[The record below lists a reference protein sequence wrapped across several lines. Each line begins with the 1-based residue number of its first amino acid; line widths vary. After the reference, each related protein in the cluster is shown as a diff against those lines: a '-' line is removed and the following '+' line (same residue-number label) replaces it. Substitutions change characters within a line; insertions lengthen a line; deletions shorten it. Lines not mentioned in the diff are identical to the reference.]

1 MNFNKAFILGNLTR
15 DPEVRQ
21 TPSGQ
26 TVASFAVAT
35 NRFYVDRTGQKQ
47 QQVEF
52 HNVVAWGKLAD
63 ICGQYLGKG
72 RLVFIEGRIQTRN
85 WQDQQSGQ
93 KKYRTEVIA
102 ELMQMGPRFDN
113 RNETRGTDSPDNK
126 KDEGLAGENTAQEPA
141 IPVINYPGDDEEIN
155 VKDIPF

>member
-1 MNFNKAFILGNLTR
+1 MNFNKAFVLGNLTR

-35 NRFYVDRTGQKQ
+35 NRFYVDKTGQKQ
-47 QQVEF
+47 QQAEF

-72 RLVFIEGRIQTRN
+72 RLVFIEGRIQTRS

-93 KKYRTEVIA
+93 KRYRTEVVA
-102 ELMQMGPRFDN
+102 ESMQMGPRLDN
-113 RNETRGTDSPDNK
+113 NRGEARGEMPDK
-126 KDEGLAGENTAQEPA
+126 KDESPATGESAQESP